1 MEIQSAGKI
10 ETFIKEAPFVQV
22 PLGVTEDRLVGTVD
36 IEESMK
42 QGKTVFQPG
51 LLAEAHRGISGSA
64 NPLLRRVEMGT
75 VSTSECSPSL
85 LFFFISNKQVKLEV

>member
-1 MEIQSAGKI
+1 MRDVSREKHEYAFASRVYA
-10 ETFIKEAPFVQV
+10 AWRSLMRSRACVRARASLPF
-22 PLGVTEDRLVGTVD
+22 LCFFSRL
-36 IEESMK
+36 
-42 QGKTVFQPG
+42 
-51 LLAEAHRGISGSA
+51 LSGSA